1 MSTVIETSSL
11 SAEEYLQGELSSDVK
26 HELIGGYA
34 YAMAGAHANHER
46 ISVNVLAEFRQHLK
60 NSPCEPF
67 GSDMKVKAG
76 LNFFYPDV
84 IVDCDFDESQPY
96 FTEKP
101 IIIVE
106 VLSKST
112 RRVDKTIKLRAY
124 LNLPSLQEYV
134 LIEQDFVG
142 VEVIRRSEGW
152 QSKHYYLGDEVTF
165 ESIELTLAV
174 EDIYQRVQ
182 NEDMLEFLA
191 KKAEE
196 ESINT
201 EAV

>member
-1 MSTVIETSSL
+1 MSTAIQTNYL
-11 SAEEYLQGELSSDVK
+11 STEEYLQGELTSEVK
-26 HELIGGYA
+26 HELIDGYS

-46 ISVNVLAEFRQHLK
+46 ISGNVYAEIRQHLK
-60 NSPCEPF
+60 TLPCEPF
-67 GSDMKVKAG
+67 GSDMKVKVG

-112 RRVDKTIKLRAY
+112 RRVDQTIKRRAY
-124 LNLPSLQEYV
+124 LNLPSLKEYV
-134 LIEQDFVG
+134 LIEQDFVN

-152 QSKHYYLGDEVTF
+152 QSKHYYLEDEVTF
-165 ESIELTLAV
+165 EAIELTLPV
-174 EDIYQRVQ
+174 EDIYHRVQ
-182 NEDMLEFLA
+182 NEDMLEFL
-191 KKAEE
+191 KKQAEE
-196 ESINT
+196 
-201 EAV
+201 